1 MNAARRQT
9 KAKWAWVVAGLAGAL
24 AVHGAF
30 ALLWWLEPSLF
41 WPPQPPLPT
50 TLASAPSNDGKGY
63 DEPMQI
69 ETLVNQL
76 ERPEEKTEK
85 EKAKE
90 EKEKKEVENKLPPGQ
105 VVDIAKPVVEQRPDD
120 AKFAAEYDSKVDK
133 ETRGKTGRDK
143 AGASQAMVPPPG
155 MPEADPSSSPAP
167 PSAPAPRS
175 QRPGQK
181 GPLAMRDLAV
191 QKPEARPGPAPTPDG
206 ELERAGAAAI
216 RRPSEPIR
224 QGGQDGDDAPK
235 ARTGKE
241 ALALSP
247 GVPGSMQPN
256 LKPTRE
262 LLDKA
267 IGRGAGSMD
276 YLKDV
281 DDGDSTALNAKKWKH
296 APFFNRVKRQV
307 AQEWHP
313 DAVYVRHDPHG
324 NVYGIKDRVTVLQV
338 HLQPDG
344 KLAAWNLLSSC
355 GVEFLDDEAVDAF
368 RRASPFPNPPKD
380 LVEADGQIHFRFAFV
395 FELSG
400 RNSMKVYKY

>member
-1 MNAARRQT
+1 MAARRNT
-9 KAKWAWVVAGLAGAL
+9 SWGWGIGAALSAHGLL
-24 AVHGAF
+24 AV
-30 ALLWWLEPSLF
+30 LWWLEPSLF
-41 WPPQPPLPT
+41 WPPQEPLPPSV
-50 TLASAPSNDGKGY
+50 ASVVNGDGKSV
-63 DEPMQI
+63 DDQPMQI

-76 ERPEEKTEK
+76 ERPEEKTQKEK
-85 EKAKE
+85 EKEEKDKKE
-90 EKEKKEVENKLPPGQ
+90 EESKKSPGQ
-105 VVDIAKPVVEQRPDD
+105 VVDIAKPVLEQRPDD

-133 ETRGKTGRDK
+133 ETRGKSGRDK
-143 AGASQAMVPPPG
+143 AGAAQAMVPPPG
-155 MPEADPSSSPAP
+155 LPEADPSSQPAP
-167 PSAPAPRS
+167 PSAPAPRT
-175 QRPGQK
+175 QRPGAK
-181 GPLAMRDLAV
+181 GPLSMRDLSV
-191 QKPEARPGPAPTPDG
+191 RQPEAPRAGPMATADG
-206 ELERAGAAAI
+206 ELERAGAAAM
-216 RRPSEPIR
+216 RRPSAPVR
-224 QGGQDGDDAPK
+224 QGGEDGDDAPK

-247 GVPGSMQPN
+247 GMPGSMQPN

-380 LVEADGQIHFRFAFV
+380 LVEADGQIHFRFAFI

-400 RNSMKVYKY
+400 RNSLKVYKY